1 MALSTKFSILNTNHQ
16 PRETSMPFKSY
27 SFKNS
32 DTQRSS
38 CRLPSYNHYAHLSER
53 DHALVKLQQLLQLL
67 QTETKSL
74 LLTLAKDFPA
84 YYLEERNPLALLIHM
99 SHVIKHHHRPR
110 LHTLY
115 ELNRRLRFLRTPVTH
130 RFLMNKIAHLTRRVH
145 NDQAEIVLFLRAL
158 AATKGQHNN
167 ASQSENTTLTAQQ
180 VVTDFFLRRMQHHDV
195 MQRRESQIIFNRVLK
210 AQTMI

>member
-16 PRETSMPFKSY
+16 PRETSMPFRSY

-74 LLTLAKDFPA
+74 LLTLAK
-84 YYLEERNPLALLIHM
+84 
-99 SHVIKHHHRPR
+99 R
-110 LHTLY
+110 LPCIL
-115 ELNRRLRFLRTPVTH
+115 P
-130 RFLMNKIAHLTRRVH
+130 
-145 NDQAEIVLFLRAL
+145 
-158 AATKGQHNN
+158 
-167 ASQSENTTLTAQQ
+167 
-180 VVTDFFLRRMQHHDV
+180 
-195 MQRRESQIIFNRVLK
+195 
-210 AQTMI
+210 